1 MDYRYTGRGV
11 PGSQAPA
18 NVGLALMGF
27 LIVAAAVAGLFVLL
41 FAN

>member
-11 PGSQAPA
+11 PGSQSPS

-27 LIVAAAVAGLFVLL
+27 CIVAAAVAGLFVLL
-41 FAN
+41 FSN